1 MSLAVISR
9 LAGKGALIVSKHAP
23 AILTGLGIAG
33 FTATAVLSAKQ
44 TLSVGEVTWEDL
56 NELSTVKAAEDEERF
71 TKQEIQVAKARA
83 WGNLTKHLLKHY
95 ALPLGLGTVSAISL
109 ILSHRISASR
119 IAGLSMAYAGLEES
133 FRNYKTRIEEGF
145 GKEETERI
153 LAEAD
158 NDALEKAKVDYYK
171 ETGREFQLKPEELM
185 RELGV
190 SPYAVVFDQNAK
202 AWEGNEDYSLMI
214 LHAQENYAND
224 ILCTRGYLLLNEVYK
239 ALGLPQT
246 SAGSVVGWVYDNDDG
261 DGIVEFGNF
270 EALNYREYDPV
281 LGREVT
287 KFVLDFNVDGVIYDQ
302 IDRLEIR

>member
-33 FTATAVLSAKQ
+33 FTATAVLTAKQ

-56 NELSTVKAAEDEERF
+56 NELSTVKAAEDEEKFEKRD
-71 TKQEIQVAKARA
+71 IQIAKARA

-95 ALPLGLGTVSAISL
+95 ALPLSLGATSAISL
-109 ILSHRISASR
+109 ILAHRISAHR

-133 FRNYKTRIEEGF
+133 FRNYKDRIEEGF

-158 NDALEKAKVDYYK
+158 ANALDKAKMDYYN
-171 ETGREFQLKPEELM
+171 ETGREFQLKPEEFM

-224 ILCTRGYLLLNEVYK
+224 ILRTRGYLLLNDVYK
-239 ALGLPQT
+239 GLGLPPT
-246 SAGSVVGWVYDNDDG
+246 SAGSVVGWVYDNEDG

-270 EALNYREYDPV
+270 EVFNYRDYDPV

-302 IDRLEIR
+302 IDRVAIR

>member
-1 MSLAVISR
+1 MSLTVISR

-23 AILTGLGIAG
+23 AIAG
-33 FTATAVLSAKQ
+33 FTATAVLTAKQ

-56 NELSTVKAAEDEERF
+56 NELSTVKAAEDEEKFEKR
-71 TKQEIQVAKARA
+71 EIQIAKARA
-83 WGNLTKHLLKHY
+83 WGNLTKHLVKHY
-95 ALPLGLGTVSAISL
+95 ALPLSLGTASAISL
-109 ILSHRISASR
+109 ILAHRISAHR

-133 FRNYKTRIEEGF
+133 FRNYKDRIEEGF

-158 NDALEKAKVDYYK
+158 ANALDKAKMDYYN
-171 ETGREFQLKPEELM
+171 ETGREFQLKPEEFM

-224 ILCTRGYLLLNEVYK
+224 ILRTRGYLLLNDVYK
-239 ALGLPQT
+239 GLGLPPT
-246 SAGSVVGWVYDNDDG
+246 SAGSVVGWVYDNEDG

-270 EALNYREYDPV
+270 EVFNYRDYDPV

-302 IDRLEIR
+302 IDRVAIR

>member
-1 MSLAVISR
+1 MSFTVISR

-33 FTATAVLSAKQ
+33 FTATAVLTAKQ
-44 TLSVGEVTWEDL
+44 TLSVGEV
-56 NELSTVKAAEDEERF
+56 
-71 TKQEIQVAKARA
+71 A
-83 WGNLTKHLLKHY
+83 WGNLTKHLVKHY
-95 ALPLGLGTVSAISL
+95 ALPLSLGTASAISL
-109 ILSHRISASR
+109 ILAHRISAHR

-133 FRNYKTRIEEGF
+133 FRNYKDRIEEGF

-158 NDALEKAKVDYYK
+158 ANALDKAKMDYYN
-171 ETGREFQLKPEELM
+171 ETGREFQLKPEEFM

-224 ILCTRGYLLLNEVYK
+224 ILRTRGYLLLNDVYK
-239 ALGLPQT
+239 GLGLPPT
-246 SAGSVVGWVYDNDDG
+246 SAGSVVGWVYDNEDG

-270 EALNYREYDPV
+270 EVFNYRDYDPV

-302 IDRLEIR
+302 IDRVAIR

>member
-1 MSLAVISR
+1 MSLTVISR

-33 FTATAVLSAKQ
+33 FTATAVLTAKQ

-56 NELSTVKAAEDEERF
+56 NELSTVKAAEDEEKFDKR
-71 TKQEIQVAKARA
+71 EIQIAKARA
-83 WGNLTKHLLKHY
+83 WGNLTKHLVKHY
-95 ALPLGLGTVSAISL
+95 ALPLSLGTASAISL
-109 ILSHRISASR
+109 ILAHRISAHR

-133 FRNYKTRIEEGF
+133 FRNYKGRIEEGF

-158 NDALEKAKVDYYK
+158 ANALDKAKMDYYN
-171 ETGREFQLKPEELM
+171 ETGREFQLKPEEFM

-224 ILCTRGYLLLNEVYK
+224 ILRTLSL
-239 ALGLPQT
+239 
-246 SAGSVVGWVYDNDDG
+246 
-261 DGIVEFGNF
+261 IH
-270 EALNYREYDPV
+270 
-281 LGREVT
+281 
-287 KFVLDFNVDGVIYDQ
+287 I
-302 IDRLEIR
+302 

>member
-1 MSLAVISR
+1 MSLTIVTR
-9 LAGKGALIVSKHAP
+9 LIGKGALVASKHAP

-33 FTATAVLSAKQ
+33 FTATTVLAAKQ
-44 TLSVGEVTWEDL
+44 TLSVGEATWEDL
-56 NELSTVKAAEDEERF
+56 NELSTVKAAEDEEKFGKR
-71 TKQEIQVAKARA
+71 EIQIAKARA
-83 WGNLTKHLLKHY
+83 WGNLTKHLVKHY
-95 ALPLGLGTVSAISL
+95 ALPLSLGTASAISL
-109 ILSHRISASR
+109 ILAHRISAHR

-133 FRNYKTRIEEGF
+133 FRNYKDRIEEGF

-158 NDALEKAKVDYYK
+158 ANALDKAKMDYYN
-171 ETGREFQLKPEELM
+171 ETGREFQLKPEEFM

-224 ILCTRGYLLLNEVYK
+224 ILRTRGYLLLNEVYK
-239 ALGLPQT
+239 GLGLPQT
-246 SAGSVVGWVYDNDDG
+246 SAGAVVGWVYDNEDG

-270 EALNYREYDPV
+270 EVFNYRDYDPV

-287 KFVLDFNVDGVIYDQ
+287 KFVLDFNVDGVIWDQ
-302 IDRLEIR
+302 IDRLAIR

>member
-1 MSLAVISR
+1 MSLTVISR

-23 AILTGLGIAG
+23 AILPGLGIAG
-33 FTATAVLSAKQ
+33 FTATAVLAAKQ

-56 NELSTVKAAEDEERF
+56 NELSTVKAAEDEEKFEKRD
-71 TKQEIQVAKARA
+71 IQIAKARA

-95 ALPLGLGTVSAISL
+95 ALPLSLGTASAISL
-109 ILSHRISASR
+109 ILAHRISAHR

-133 FRNYKTRIEEGF
+133 FRNYKDRIEEGF

-158 NDALEKAKVDYYK
+158 ANALDKAKMDYYN
-171 ETGREFQLKPEELM
+171 ETGREFQLKPEEFM

-224 ILCTRGYLLLNEVYK
+224 ILRTRGYLLLNDVYK
-239 ALGLPQT
+239 GLGLPPT
-246 SAGSVVGWVYDNDDG
+246 SAGSVVGWVYDNEDG

-270 EALNYREYDPV
+270 EVFNYRDYDPV

-302 IDRLEIR
+302 IDRVAIR